1 MSRYVFLIFFFSL
14 FSCVPKDPVV
24 FRSVNNV
31 FVDVGSGGSP
41 LLKGDAVFFNPNKT
55 RMKLKEI
62 NLEIFVNGK
71 SAAKADQKLD
81 ITAPPNS
88 TFSVPLE
95 VRLSL
100 KDQGLLDTVFSLLG
114 GKKYEVQYHGFI
126 RVKVHGV
133 TVKIPVD
140 YKDEV
145 KLKF

>member
-1 MSRYVFLIFFFSL
+1 MSRFVFLIFIFYL
-14 FSCVPKDPVV
+14 FSCVPKDQIVL
-24 FRSVNNV
+24 RSVNNV
-31 FVDVGSGGSP
+31 LVDVSSGGSP
-41 LLKGDAVFFNPNKT
+41 SLKGDVVFFNPNKT

-71 SAAKADQKLD
+71 SSAKADQKLD
-81 ITAPPNS
+81 VTAPPNA

-100 KDQGLLDTVFSLLG
+100 KDLGLLDTVFSLLG
-114 GKKYEVQYHGFI
+114 GKKYDVRYHGFI